1 MLKEDL
7 LKQIAQ
13 NAYNVGFGVK
23 KHFATYDMIEK
34 LPGLL
39 NFLSIA
45 IGIFALYIPSLG
57 AKCISATLIVFGI
70 IGIYI
75 SKYDDKKDE
84 YSTIGSKYLN
94 SFDELKTLYF
104 SVKASTLPD
113 FSTEISRLNEI
124 KQDFNSNAISKQMIL
139 SDWYA
144 HYKFFWQSATDI
156 KWIEEE
162 LHLTLLKDKIPL
174 SFMISIVFLVMA
186 SGYLLTKYYCC
197 IELAAKMITK

>member
-13 NAYNVGFGVK
+13 NAYNIGFGVK

-39 NFLSIA
+39 SFLSIA
-45 IGIFALYIPSLG
+45 IGIFALFVDAINVKYV
-57 AKCISATLIVFGI
+57 SATLIVFGI

-84 YSTIGSKYLN
+84 YSTIGAKYLN
-94 SFDELKTLYF
+94 SFDELKTLYLL
-104 SVKASTLPD
+104 VKASNSNN
-113 FSTEISRLNEI
+113 FSNEISKLNEI

-144 HYKFFWQSATDI
+144 HYKFFWQSSTDI

-162 LHLTLLKDKIPL
+162 LNLTFWKNKIPL
-174 SFMISIVFLVMA
+174 SFMISIVFLLIV
-186 SGYLLTKYYCC
+186 SVYLLTKYYCC
-197 IELAAKMITK
+197 IELVTQVTTK

>member
-13 NAYNVGFGVK
+13 NAYNIGFGVK

-39 NFLSIA
+39 SFLSIV
-45 IGIFALYIPSLG
+45 IGIFALFIDEINV
-57 AKCISATLIVFGI
+57 KHISATLIVFGI

-84 YSTIGSKYLN
+84 YSKIGAKYLN
-94 SFDELKTLYF
+94 SFDELKTLYLL
-104 SVKASTLPD
+104 VKASSSND
-113 FSTEISRLNEI
+113 FSNEISKLNDI

-144 HYKFFWQSATDI
+144 HYKFFWQSSTDI
-156 KWIEEE
+156 QWIEEE
-162 LHLTLLKDKIPL
+162 LNLTFWKNKIPL
-174 SFMISIVFLVMA
+174 SFMISIIFLLIV
-186 SGYLLTKYYCC
+186 SVYLLTKYYCC
-197 IELAAKMITK
+197 IELATQVITK